1 MFGKYKEFTE
11 KHPYKHVILLMV
23 ISSFIGILIEYAVNK
38 DFIGTALYGTIGL
51 TLIELLRVQRNKRG

>member
-1 MFGKYKEFTE
+1 MFDKYKEFTE

-23 ISSFIGILIEYAVNK
+23 ISSFIGLLIEYAVNK

-51 TLIELLRVQRNKRG
+51 TLIGILRIKRR

>member
-23 ISSFIGILIEYAVNK
+23 ISSFIGILIEYVVNK

-51 TLIELLRVQRNKRG
+51 TLIEFLRIKRR

>member
-11 KHPYKHVILLMV
+11 KHPYKNVILLMV
-23 ISSFIGILIEYAVNK
+23 ISSFIGILIEYVVNK

-51 TLIELLRVQRNKRG
+51 TLIGILRIKRR

>member
-11 KHPYKHVILLMV
+11 KHPYKYVVLLIV

-51 TLIELLRVQRNKRG
+51 TLIEF